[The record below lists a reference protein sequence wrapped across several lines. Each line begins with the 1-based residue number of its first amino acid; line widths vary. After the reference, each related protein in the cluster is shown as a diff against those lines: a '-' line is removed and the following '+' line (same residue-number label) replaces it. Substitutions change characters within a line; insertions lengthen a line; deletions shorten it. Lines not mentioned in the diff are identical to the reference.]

1 MLFLFGLR
9 SKAKVIGQIERSCSK
24 CAKPTVQSAIETQRW
39 FTVFFIPLIPIGSSY
54 AIRCNLC
61 GLTVKGSEDVK
72 KQLAAPK
79 AMAARA

>member
-9 SKAKVIGQIERSCSK
+9 SKAKVIGQLERTCSK

-39 FTVFFIPLIPIGSSY
+39 FTVFFIPLIPIGGSY

-61 GLTVKGSEDVK
+61 GLTVKGSPEIK

-79 AMAARA
+79 AMAAGA

>member
-24 CAKPTVQSAIETQRW
+24 CAKATVQSAIETQRW

-61 GLTVKGSEDVK
+61 GLTTKGTAEVK

-79 AMAARA
+79 TMAARA